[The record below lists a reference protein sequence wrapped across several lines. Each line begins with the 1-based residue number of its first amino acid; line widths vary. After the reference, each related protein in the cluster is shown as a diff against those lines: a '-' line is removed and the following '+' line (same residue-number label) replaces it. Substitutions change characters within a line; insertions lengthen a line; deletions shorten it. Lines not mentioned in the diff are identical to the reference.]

1 MRKNLMVVAFALV
14 MALCVAGFASAS
26 SLAVNGAA
34 AMNGTTFGLQVNQT
48 AAATDA
54 YVEST
59 HPVFETHYLMRFWVN
74 PSGLPIAE
82 GAAGTNHLRF
92 FRLNDQAD
100 GGDPIPRGT
109 FLVGF
114 FTKSPVDHEYHLIIW
129 AKQDGATAFT
139 SVGNL
144 FIGSAPSQIET
155 EFTAADSGTTSVV
168 MKKLNT
174 AQVITR
180 SDLNLGDADVDFIDV
195 GTFTNS
201 NPSGIA
207 GNYFFDEFE
216 SYR

>member
-14 MALCVAGFASAS
+14 MALCLAGFASAS
-26 SLAVNGAA
+26 SLAVNAAA
-34 AMNGTTFGLQVNQT
+34 AMNGTAFGLQVNQT

-59 HPVFETHYLMRFWVN
+59 HPVSETHYLMRFWVN

-82 GAAGTNHLRF
+82 GAAGTNSIRF

-100 GGDPIPRGT
+100 GGDPNPRGT

-114 FTKSPVDHEYHLIIW
+114 FTKSPGDHDYHMIFW
-129 AKQDGATAFT
+129 AKQDGGTTYT
-139 SVGNL
+139 SIGNL
-144 FIGSAPSQIET
+144 FIGALQSQIEA
-155 EFTAADSGTTSVV
+155 EFTAADSGTISVV
-168 MKKLNT
+168 MKKLGT

-201 NPSGIA
+201 NPSAIA